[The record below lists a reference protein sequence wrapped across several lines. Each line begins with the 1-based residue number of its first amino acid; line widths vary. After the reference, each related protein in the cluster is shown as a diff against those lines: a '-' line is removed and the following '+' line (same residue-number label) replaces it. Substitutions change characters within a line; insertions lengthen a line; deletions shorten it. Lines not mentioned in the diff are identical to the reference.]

1 MGIGVPAFVF
11 DGSGLVESIS
21 PKTAESGASQGTA
34 ATQEILPDASASLRQ
49 KLGDTVSISQAA
61 YDKQAQAADE
71 AETSLWETK
80 FGLRNGTTMLKNGNR
95 RTVTMEGSSMLIEE
109 YDGDKLV
116 RKETG
121 VISGDKMIR
130 DIERYDDLGRV
141 SQTSH
146 LELTGLGD
154 DGELTS
160 EAVMTRSMKW
170 FEKGELTREM
180 RDKATVGA
188 TYRGYMSD
196 PGEAY
201 AVNSLEDLT
210 GKVTQDMVSMEY
222 YASIQEYAD
231 GKITKSAMIK
241 NRVDSENITNR
252 TGEDIGDF
260 VSESTQET
268 AKTSGLS
275 VSMQTYDAEGEL
287 LRTDDFT
294 DGLVKN
300 GIETQRIAS
309 SWYQGGELVKRQSG
323 TFSAEAGD
331 KHLLQGRA
339 SIQRTLG
346 LSTEEYSASKPL
358 SASNLLAKP
367 SDETA
372 GDGAAYLRGVSDEIG
387 RDGYDTGLY
396 FNEEKGAAYIHDIRY
411 EEETYKEGELVAR
424 SVDRSSANKNVD
436 FEPMEFNVGAG
447 LTETDAPALLS
458 RASHERESYE
468 DGRLKTRAVTQ
479 FREFTQEDER
489 GVEELKTTVTGV
501 ITGDRENADVSKVVM
516 GGVLDADNLSGSAFF
531 GMSDASN
538 VFTGDLRGMI
548 ERAGDDG

>member
-1 MGIGVPAFVF
+1 MDIGVSAFVF
-11 DGSGLVESIS
+11 DGSATAEPVS
-21 PKTAESGASQGTA
+21 PKTAENAASQGA
-34 ATQEILPDASASLRQ
+34 AAVREVLPDAVASSRRT
-49 KLGDTVSISQAA
+49 LGDTVSISQAA

-95 RTVTMEGSSMLIEE
+95 RTVTVEGSSMLIEE

-146 LELTGLGD
+146 AELTGLGD

-170 FEKGELTREM
+170 FEKGELVREM

-188 TYRGYMSD
+188 TYRGHMPD
-196 PGEAY
+196 PGETY
-201 AVNSLEDLT
+201 EVSSLEDLA
-210 GKVTQDMVSMEY
+210 GKVTEDAVSMEY

-231 GKITKSAMIK
+231 GKIAKSAIIK
-241 NRVDSENITNR
+241 NRVDSENVTNR
-252 TGEDIGDF
+252 TGEDLGDF
-260 VSESTQET
+260 VADSTRET

-287 LRTDDFT
+287 LRADDFT
-294 DGLVKN
+294 DGLVKD
-300 GIETQRIAS
+300 GVETQRVAS

-323 TFSAEAGD
+323 TFSAEAGE

-339 SIQRTLG
+339 SIERTLG
-346 LSTEEYSASKPL
+346 LSTEQYSAFTPL

-372 GDGAAYLRGVSDEIG
+372 GNGAAYLRGVSDFIT
-387 RDGYDTGLY
+387 RDGYDAGLY
-396 FNEEKGAAYIHDIRY
+396 FDEEKGSPYVHEVRY

-436 FEPMEFNVGAG
+436 YEPMEFNVGAG

-458 RASHERESYE
+458 KASHVRESYK
-468 DGRLKTRAVTQ
+468 DGRLETRGETA
-479 FREFTQEDER
+479 FREFTREDER
-489 GVEELKTTVTGV
+489 GRHRRRPGERG
-501 ITGDRENADVSKVVM
+501 REQ
-516 GGVLDADNLSGSAFF
+516 GGHGRHA
-531 GMSDASN
+531 
-538 VFTGDLRGMI
+538 RG
-548 ERAGDDG
+548 G